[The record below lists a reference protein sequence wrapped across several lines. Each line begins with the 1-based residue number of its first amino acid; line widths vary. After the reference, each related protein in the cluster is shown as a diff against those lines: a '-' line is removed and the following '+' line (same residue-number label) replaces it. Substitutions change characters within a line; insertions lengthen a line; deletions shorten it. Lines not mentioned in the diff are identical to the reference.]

1 MLKLTAWRPCRASI
15 SALPEVGLLEALQL
29 HLQLG
34 EQSRQMQATQL
45 LVDLRQLHSQRQDAK
60 DADSNIQPLQ
70 VHAQELLIQLHPLDV
85 GPPWSIANLLQL
97 ACAFHVLDRMLH
109 SSPPLL

>member
-1 MLKLTAWRPCRASI
+1 M
-15 SALPEVGLLEALQL
+15 GLLEALQL

-45 LVDLRQLHSQRQDAK
+45 LVDLRQLHSQRQDAR

-70 VHAQELLIQLHPLDV
+70 VPAQELLIQLHPLDV
-85 GPPWSIANLLQL
+85 GLPWSTSDMLHL
-97 ACAFHVLDRMLH
+97 ACASHVLDRMLH
-109 SSPPLL
+109 PSPPLL